1 MADVSQGV
9 VFTEHPQHGILF
21 EGFEPRECGDHRTV
35 GSYRAWCFDDTE
47 WCYPSTPCRGC
58 ELTALRQQIVAGHE
72 AIAALVK
79 HHDEAHD
86 GCGKAGR

>member
-1 MADVSQGV
+1 MSGA

-21 EGFEPRECGDHRTV
+21 EGFEPRECGEHHTV

-58 ELTALRQQIVAGHE
+58 EITSLREKIT
-72 AIAALVK
+72 
-79 HHDEAHD
+79 EAHTAIEAMVLHHATAHD
-86 GCGKAGR
+86 TCKGTG